1 MIVPPS
7 TLRLSAEER
16 TWLLWIRTKTH
27 LTTFAAPCRWAL
39 ALSLAVPTDPPAH
52 QLPGDGLEIAWSTLG
67 GRYAEL
73 WWACV
78 VERHGEAAPQA
89 LRAHLH
95 RGIGLLR
102 SDRRIT
108 SPAGLLALVARTP

>member
-1 MIVPPS
+1 VIAPPA

-16 TWLLWIRTKTH
+16 SRLLWVRTRTG
-27 LTTFAAPCRWAL
+27 LTTYAAACRWAL
-39 ALSLAVPTDPPAH
+39 ALSLAVASDPPAQ
-52 QLPGDGLEIAWSTLG
+52 QLPGDGLEIAWATLG
-67 GRYAEL
+67 GRYGEL

-95 RGIGLLR
+95 RGIGILR
-102 SDRRIT
+102 GERSL
-108 SPAGLLALVARTP
+108 SPAGLLRLVTP